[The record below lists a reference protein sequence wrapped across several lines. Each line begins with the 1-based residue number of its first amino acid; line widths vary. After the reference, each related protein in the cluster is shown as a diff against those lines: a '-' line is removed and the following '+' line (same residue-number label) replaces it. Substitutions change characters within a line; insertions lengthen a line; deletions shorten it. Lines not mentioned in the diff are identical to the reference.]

1 MGGKGMAEKVKIVLD
16 IGAEIK
22 DLQSKI
28 PQLQQQLNKVK
39 LTGLSGQ
46 NLAADF
52 DNIQKRFK

>member
-1 MGGKGMAEKVKIVLD
+1 MAEKIKIVLD

-39 LTGLSGQ
+39 LTG
-46 NLAADF
+46 
-52 DNIQKRFK
+52 